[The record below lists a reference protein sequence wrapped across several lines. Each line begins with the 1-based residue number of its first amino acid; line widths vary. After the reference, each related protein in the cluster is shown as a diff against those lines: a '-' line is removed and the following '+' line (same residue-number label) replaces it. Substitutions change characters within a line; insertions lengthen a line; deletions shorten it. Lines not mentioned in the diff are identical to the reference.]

1 MNKRHTEK
9 QKKKRSATIPDTKV
23 TTLPQVI
30 AQQTFTCSTTEIDT
44 FKSTTETLGKSMK
57 YVHIFRICLSAI
69 LYFSPNDS
77 PSKTIVLFSSS
88 KKLFSFARY

>member
-1 MNKRHTEK
+1 MNKRHREK
-9 QKKKRSATIPDTKV
+9 QKKKRSGTIPDTKV

-57 YVHIFRICLSAI
+57 YVHMFRILSAI